1 MKSKPLCFFEEN
13 DVIRIEKLPSEQE
26 ETAFYQTLGLEKG
39 TEAMILWKS
48 KGKIILKTKENKLA
62 ISKRAAEKILA
73 TLL

>member
-26 ETAFYQTLGLEKG
+26 ENAFYQTLGLEKG

>member
-13 DVIRIEKLPSEQE
+13 DVIRIEKLPSEQDE
-26 ETAFYQTLGLEKG
+26 NAFYQTLGLEKG

-73 TLL
+73 SLL